1 MFCVAPLF
9 PPRLKRLSELGSALE
24 HGNGFRARIKLARR
38 EQHIGPLRHTE
49 AEALSDLAEMRG
61 ANSRADVGLVA
72 ARLRANAAAHWVQRD
87 VNAATAH
94 ADAPATADAPV
105 STAGGDWH
113 LVEGRRV
120 SAATGRNK
128 SLTEVQAWELE
139 EELEPSQKDL

>member
-1 MFCVAPLF
+1 
-9 PPRLKRLSELGSALE
+9 
-24 HGNGFRARIKLARR
+24 
-38 EQHIGPLRHTE
+38 
-49 AEALSDLAEMRG
+49 MRG

-87 VNAATAH
+87 VNAATGH
-94 ADAPATADAPV
+94 ADASATGHAPV
-105 STAGGDWH
+105 STADRDLH